1 MGSATGLPPAEGEA
15 GPRLRWHRSLRWRL
29 TLTLLGLLAVLLVVA
44 GGAEYSLL
52 RGAVISSRGQA
63 MRVAFTD
70 ARGLVAR
77 QDRLR
82 ARAGRPPLTPPQQAR
97 ELVAA
102 IAAGQFSAVALSP
115 GLAVVA
121 SAAPGGSSH
130 PQPVTGVSVPLLPG
144 SQLDSVLSS
153 GTRGAPTLLGQGA
166 NERLAMAFA
175 VDGPTGRP
183 VGLVEVVQS
192 AAAIQQELG
201 RARLVLGLGTLGVL
215 VLALLAGLWVTSRS
229 LRRLER
235 LTNAARRLGGG
246 ELSARSGLPAGGD
259 EVAVLAGVFDQMAE
273 AVEKTVAVR
282 EEATRQMRRFI
293 ADASHELRTPL
304 TAIKGYLEVLE
315 RGAADDPQVLAR
327 SLQVMSQEAERM
339 RRLVTDLLAL
349 ARADSSRALELRP
362 VDLTELLQD
371 FLEQRGAEP
380 AAGPQGPLLAQADP
394 EAVLTVVSN
403 LQVNAERHGEGRGIT
418 WTLVRE
424 GEMVGFSCSD
434 QGPGIKADDL
444 PHIFE
449 RFYRAGE
456 SRSRDDGGSGLGL
469 AIVKSLVEA
478 QGGQVS
484 ASSGPT
490 GGATLTVLLPA
501 ARAGGWVPPPA

>member
-1 MGSATGLPPAEGEA
+1 MPPAEGE
-15 GPRLRWHRSLRWRL
+15 GSPRLRWYRSLRWRL
-29 TLTLLGLLAVLLVVA
+29 TLTLMGLLAVLLVLA

-63 MRVAFTD
+63 MRVAFSD

-82 ARAGRPPLTPPQQAR
+82 VRTGRLPLTQRQQAA
-97 ELVAA
+97 ELVGA

-115 GLAVVA
+115 GLTVVA
-121 SAAPGGSSH
+121 SAAPGGSAH
-130 PQPVTGVSVPLLPG
+130 AQPVTGVTVPLLPPA
-144 SQLDSVLSS
+144 QLASVLRS
-153 GTRGAPTLLGQGA
+153 GTRGQPTLLGHGPD
-166 NERLAMAFA
+166 ERLAMAFA
-175 VDGPTGRP
+175 VDGAAGGPL
-183 VGLVEVVQS
+183 GLVEVVQS

-201 RARLVLGLGTLGVL
+201 RARLVLGLGTLAVL
-215 VLALLAGLWVTSRS
+215 VLALLVGLWVTSRS
-229 LRRLER
+229 LRRLEL
-235 LTNAARRLGGG
+235 LTDAARRLGGG
-246 ELSARSGLPAGGD
+246 ELSARSGLPPGGD

-315 RGAADDPQVLAR
+315 RGAADDPKALAR
-327 SLQVMSQEAERM
+327 ALQVMSQEAERM

-349 ARADSSRALELRP
+349 ARADSARPLDLRP
-362 VDLTELLQD
+362 VDLRELLQD
-371 FLEQRGAEP
+371 FLEERGADP
-380 AAGPQGPLLAQADP
+380 ATGPPGPLLAQADP
-394 EAVLTVVSN
+394 EALLTVISN
-403 LQVNAERHGEGRGIT
+403 LQGNAERHGEGRGVA
-418 WTLVRE
+418 WTLLRE
-424 GEMVGFSCSD
+424 DETVGFSCSD
-434 QGPGIKADDL
+434 QGPGISADDL

-456 SRSRDDGGSGLGL
+456 SRSRDAGGSGLGL
-469 AIVKSLVEA
+469 AIVRSLVEA

-484 ASSGPT
+484 AGPGPS
-490 GGATLTVLLPA
+490 GGATFKVLLPA
-501 ARAGGWVPPPA
+501 ARAGGWVPPRP

>member
-1 MGSATGLPPAEGEA
+1 MPPAEGGA
-15 GPRLRWHRSLRWRL
+15 SPRLQWHRSLRWRL
-29 TLTLLGLLAVLLVVA
+29 TLTLLGLLAVLLVLA

-52 RGAVISSRGQA
+52 RGAVVSSRGQA
-63 MRVAFTD
+63 MRVAFVD
-70 ARGLVAR
+70 ARQLVAR

-82 ARAGRPPLTPPQQAR
+82 TLAGRPPLPQRQLAR
-97 ELVAA
+97 ELVGA
-102 IAAGQFSAVALSP
+102 IAAGQFSAVALTP
-115 GLAVVA
+115 GLVVVA
-121 SAAPGGSSH
+121 SAAPGGSTH
-130 PQPVTGVSVPLLPG
+130 AQPVTGVAVPLLPR
-144 SQLDSVLSS
+144 SQLDSVLRS
-153 GTRGAPTLLGQGA
+153 GARGQPTLIGQGS

-175 VDGPTGRP
+175 VEGRSGGP
-183 VGLVEVVQS
+183 VGVVEVVQS

-215 VLALLAGLWVTSRS
+215 VLALLIGLWVTSRS
-229 LRRLER
+229 LRRLEL

-246 ELSARSGLPAGGD
+246 ELSARSGLPPGGD

-349 ARADSSRALELRP
+349 ARADSSRSLELRP
-362 VDLTELLQD
+362 VDLAELLQD
-371 FLEQRGAEP
+371 FLEERGADP
-380 AAGPQGPLLAQADP
+380 AAGPRGPLLAQADP
-394 EAVLTVVSN
+394 EALLTVISN
-403 LQVNAERHGEGRGIT
+403 LQGNAERHGEGRGIT
-418 WTLVRE
+418 WTLIRE
-424 GEMVGFSCSD
+424 GGMVGFSCSD
-434 QGPGIKADDL
+434 QGPGISADDL

-449 RFYRAGE
+449 RFYRASE
-456 SRSRDDGGSGLGL
+456 SRSRDAGGSGLGL
-469 AIVKSLVEA
+469 AIVRSLVEA

-484 ASSGPT
+484 ASSGPS
-490 GGATLTVLLPA
+490 GGATFKVLLPA
-501 ARAGGWVPPPA
+501 ARAGGWMPPPA

>member
-1 MGSATGLPPAEGEA
+1 M
-15 GPRLRWHRSLRWRL
+15 
-29 TLTLLGLLAVLLVVA
+29 GLLAVLLVLA
-44 GGAEYSLL
+44 GGAEYALL

-63 MRVAFTD
+63 MGVAFSD

-82 ARAGRPPLTPPQQAR
+82 VRSGRPPLTQRQQAR
-97 ELVAA
+97 ELVGA
-102 IAAGQFSAVALSP
+102 IAAGEFSAVALSP
-115 GLAVVA
+115 RLAVVA
-121 SAAPGGSSH
+121 SAAPGGSAH
-130 PQPVTGVSVPLLPG
+130 PQPVTGVSVPLLPPAE
-144 SQLDSVLSS
+144 LASVLSS
-153 GTRGAPTLLGQGA
+153 GTHGQPTLIGQGSD
-166 NERLAMAFA
+166 ERLAMAFTLDSPA
-175 VDGPTGRP
+175 GGP

-215 VLALLAGLWVTSRS
+215 LLALLIGLWVTSRS

-246 ELSARSGLPAGGD
+246 ELSARSGLPDGGD

-273 AVEKTVAVR
+273 AVEKTVAMR

-327 SLQVMSQEAERM
+327 ALQVMSQEAERM

-371 FLEQRGAEP
+371 FLEERGADP
-380 AAGPQGPLLAQADP
+380 AVGAQGPLLAQADP
-394 EAVLTVVSN
+394 EALLTIVSN
-403 LQVNAERHGEGRGIT
+403 LQGNAERHGQGLGIT
-418 WTLVRE
+418 WTLIQD
-424 GEMVGFSCSD
+424 GQMVGFSCSD
-434 QGPGIKADDL
+434 QGPGIAADDL

-456 SRSRDDGGSGLGL
+456 SRSRGGGGSGLGL

-484 ASSGPT
+484 ASSGPS
-490 GGATLTVLLPA
+490 GGATFTVLLPA

>member
-1 MGSATGLPPAEGEA
+1 MGSATGLPPAEGE
-15 GPRLRWHRSLRWRL
+15 GSPRLRWHRSLRWRL
-29 TLTLLGLLAVLLVVA
+29 TLTLMGLLAVLLVLA
-44 GGAEYSLL
+44 GGAEYALL

-63 MRVAFTD
+63 MGVAFSD

-82 ARAGRPPLTPPQQAR
+82 VRSGRPPLTQRQQAR
-97 ELVAA
+97 ELVGA
-102 IAAGQFSAVALSP
+102 IAAGEFSAVALSP
-115 GLAVVA
+115 RLAVVA
-121 SAAPGGSSH
+121 SAAPGGSAH
-130 PQPVTGVSVPLLPG
+130 PQPVTGVSVPLLPPAE
-144 SQLDSVLSS
+144 LASVLSS
-153 GTRGAPTLLGQGA
+153 GTHGQPTLIGQGSD
-166 NERLAMAFA
+166 ERLAMAFTLDSPA
-175 VDGPTGRP
+175 GGP

-215 VLALLAGLWVTSRS
+215 LLALLIGLWVTSRS

-246 ELSARSGLPAGGD
+246 ELSARSGLPDGGD

-273 AVEKTVAVR
+273 AVEKTVAMR

-327 SLQVMSQEAERM
+327 ALQVMSQEAERM

-362 VDLTELLQD
+362 GDLTELLQD
-371 FLEQRGAEP
+371 FLEERGADP
-380 AAGPQGPLLAQADP
+380 AVGAQGPLLAQADP
-394 EAVLTVVSN
+394 EALLTIVSN
-403 LQVNAERHGEGRGIT
+403 LQGNAERHGQGLGIT
-418 WTLVRE
+418 WTLIQD
-424 GEMVGFSCSD
+424 GQMVGFSCSD
-434 QGPGIKADDL
+434 QGPGIAADDL

-456 SRSRDDGGSGLGL
+456 SRSRGGGGSGLGL

-484 ASSGPT
+484 ASSGPS
-490 GGATLTVLLPA
+490 GGATFTVLLPA